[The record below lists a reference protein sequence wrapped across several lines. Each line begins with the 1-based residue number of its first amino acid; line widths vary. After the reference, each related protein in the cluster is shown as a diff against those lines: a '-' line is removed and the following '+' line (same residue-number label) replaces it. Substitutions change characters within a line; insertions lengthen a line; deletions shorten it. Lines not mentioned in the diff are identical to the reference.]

1 LKDGIGRKVL
11 LKKLAKEKK
20 MRIKFDRKNL
30 RRMQFNEK
38 NNMDQILK
46 IKKITRG
53 EIENICKNQVNPDK
67 HSKHG

>member
-38 NNMDQILK
+38 N
-46 IKKITRG
+46 KKI
-53 EIENICKNQVNPDK
+53 I
-67 HSKHG
+67 